1 MADDLIGPG
10 GVIVTSESLQAG
22 LARQAQARADETR
35 DAWIGHES
43 ELARFQL
50 EDVMDAAH
58 HTAR

>member
-1 MADDLIGPG
+1 MADDLIGAEG
-10 GVIVTSESLQAG
+10 IAVTSASLQAG